1 MPVSPTFL
9 LKAFFD
15 SYSENAFWSENDNT
29 SDPYIGYA
37 YRWDITFNITPQQHS
52 NHTTLTPNYFTGMDI
67 KVGDWF
73 ASGINGKA
81 VVIIEIKNQN
91 DFQVEAVVEDYE
103 RWNLFTDP
111 NLQGY
116 GLVTQEP
123 GFFFRLNN
131 EGMPILGPIEEFYLP
146 TKTIEDL
153 QARFFARNGL
163 KEFVLVRQELHGFVV
178 GDVIYADFET
188 DYGYK
193 KVNAAN
199 FNRAIGIVTEVG
211 VPGLYY
217 FAYRPLGR
225 LINDVNPP
233 LWGAHGDIFYLD
245 PNEPGALTNEKPAS
259 NAIPVYLQL
268 DLPNRAIM
276 LERGAEITIPPPP
289 KDSETYKYDVE
300 NVTAGQT
307 TFTIPD
313 DALEVLY
320 MAINGIENENFTFD
334 PVSKVLNFDPV
345 ETGYGVDVD
354 DEVFFIYKS

>member
-1 MPVSPTFL
+1 MPISPTFL
-9 LKAFFD
+9 LKAAFD
-15 SYSENAFWSENDNT
+15 SYTENALWSEDDNT
-29 SDPYIGYA
+29 NDPYIGYA

-52 NHTTLTPNYFTGMDI
+52 SHTTLTPNYYTGMDV

-81 VVIIEIKNQN
+81 VIVTEITEQN
-91 DFQVEAVVEDYE
+91 DFQVKAVVEDYE
-103 RWNLFTDP
+103 RWNLYSDP

-116 GLVTQEP
+116 GLVAQEP

-163 KEFVLVRQELHGFVV
+163 KEFVLVRQELNGFVV
-178 GDVIYADFET
+178 GDVIYADFESNS
-188 DYGYK
+188 GYK
-193 KVNAAN
+193 KVTAAN

-211 VPGLYY
+211 VPGFYY
-217 FAYRPLGR
+217 FSYRPLGR
-225 LINDVNPP
+225 LINNVYPP
-233 LWGAHGDIFYLD
+233 LWGEHGDVFYLD

-259 NAIPVYLQL
+259 NAVPVYLQL
-268 DLPNRAIM
+268 DLPTRAIL
-276 LERGAEITIPPPP
+276 LERGVDNSSSRPAVE
-289 KDSETYKYDVE
+289 SETNKYDVE
-300 NVTAGQT
+300 NVASGQT
-307 TFTIPD
+307 TFTLPA
-313 DALEVLY
+313 DAKEILY

-334 PVSKVLNFDPV
+334 VTSKVLMFDPI

-354 DEVFFIYKS
+354 DEVFFIYKT

>member
-1 MPVSPTFL
+1 MPVTPNL
-9 LKAFFD
+9 QLKSMISDFSEKDYWSFD
-15 SYSENAFWSENDNT
+15 DNT
-29 SDPYIGYA
+29 GDLFIGA
-37 YRWDITFNITPQQHS
+37 PYRWNAKIDVQPQAHS
-52 NHTTLTPNYFTGMDI
+52 NHTTAEPMYFTGNDVR
-67 KVGDWF
+67 VGDWF
-73 ASGINGKA
+73 ASGSNGRA
-81 VVIIEIKNQN
+81 NMIVEITSQDSYTVNCVI
-91 DFQVEAVVEDYE
+91 EDYE
-103 RWNLFTDP
+103 RYNVFTDP
-111 NLQGY
+111 AQSGN
-116 GLVTQEP
+116 GLCDPFVN
-123 GFFFRLNN
+123 GMIFRIASSGL
-131 EGMPILGPIEEFYLP
+131 PILGPIEEFYMP
-146 TKTIEDL
+146 TQAVDDL
-153 QARFFARNGL
+153 MARFIARNMTDM
-163 KEFVLVRQELHGFVV
+163 VLVNQPGHGLFP
-178 GDVIYADFET
+178 GDIIYADFET

-199 FNRAIGIVTEVG
+199 FNRAIGIVVEIA
-211 VPGLYY
+211 VPGFNY
-217 FAYRPLGR
+217 FSYRPLGR

-276 LERGAEITIPPPP
+276 LERGAEITIPAPP